1 MKKRKLLPL
10 AMMLFAGLVTVVI
23 TFIRGSSIIYKLVSL
38 LIVFLIFYIIGSII
52 VYALD
57 NFDKANEQAAQME
70 DDVIE
75 KDADGE
81 VIEPS
86 TEGGQAQQ

>member
-57 NFDKANEQAAQME
+57 NFDKANEQASQME